1 MICRSISNNKAVSG
15 HSKWSQI
22 KHKKAI
28 SDQKRSA
35 VFGKLARAVTL
46 AARGNLD
53 PKTNIHL
60 KAAIEQARTANMPMD
75 NIERAIQRTM
85 DKNQAALDEIR
96 IEALGPGG
104 IAMVISAITD
114 NRNRTLA
121 ELKKLLSNHNAKV
134 VAEGSLDW
142 MLRAEPVEIQ
152 ENNLDLLVGLLGVL
166 NEHDDVQ
173 SVKTNTREL

>member
-1 MICRSISNNKAVSG
+1 VSG

-35 VFGKLARAVTL
+35 VFGKLARAITL

-60 KAAIEQARTANMPMD
+60 KAAVDQARAANMPLD
-75 NIERAIQRTM
+75 NIERAIQRTT
-85 DKNQAALDEIR
+85 DKSQAALDEIR

-104 IAMVISAITD
+104 IAIVISAITD

-121 ELKKLLSNHNAKV
+121 ELRKLLSDHNTKV
-134 VAEGSLDW
+134 VTEGSLDW
-142 MLRAEPVEIQ
+142 MLRAEPIETQ
-152 ENNLDLLVGLLGVL
+152 KNDLDLIVSLLNVL
-166 NEHDDVQ
+166 NGQDDVQ
-173 SVKTNTREL
+173 SVKTNTKEL